1 MPEPY
6 ELSVTEAATQ
16 IREGGLSPVALA
28 ESLLAR
34 IEALDG
40 DLKAWVT
47 IDRDAV
53 LSAAREREA
62 EVERGGPTGPIHG
75 VPVGLKDIFYTAG
88 MLTACGSRVYGDFVP
103 DFDATSVSR
112 IKAAGGIILGK
123 AVTTEFAT
131 SDPSPTHN
139 PWNLEHTPG
148 GSSSGSSAA
157 VAARMVPAALGS
169 QTGGSTCRPAAYN
182 GIVGL
187 KPTYGRISRYG
198 VVPVSW
204 TLDHVG
210 ILTRTV
216 ADAALMLT
224 VLSGEDDNDPGS
236 LRHPVPDFT
245 ALMAEHD
252 RPPRIGLVRQYYQDY
267 STEEIWAHTEAV
279 ANRLAEAGA
288 EVEEIPLPDSFARVH
303 SFQRIVMNV
312 DCAGFPRG
320 QSPDSGE
327 GLRPPRTGR
336 YGNGHDHTHCH
347 VPQGPAPA
355 AAVSCRHERDG
366 GNGRRGHDP
375 GHPGARAQG
384 PEHHGRRGIPGAVDR
399 RGAAHGGGADGSQRA
414 GDADGGAVRR
424 TVGTGGPGAGGVPV
438 VRASSR
444 PEPGPARLFVGS
456 AVEARL

>member
-1 MPEPY
+1 MAEPY
-6 ELSVTEAATQ
+6 ELSLVDAAAQ
-16 IREGGLSPVALA
+16 IREGSLSPVALA

-34 IEALDG
+34 IDALDG
-40 DLKAWVT
+40 DLQAWVT
-47 IDRDAV
+47 IDREAV
-53 LSAAREREA
+53 LNTARQREA
-62 EVERGGPTGPIHG
+62 EVRQGGPLGLIHG

-103 DFDATSVSR
+103 DFDATSVAK
-112 IKAAGGIILGK
+112 IKAAGGIVLGK

-204 TLDHVG
+204 SLDHVG

-216 ADAALMLT
+216 ADAALMLA

-236 LRHPVPDFT
+236 LRHPVPDFS
-245 ALMAEHD
+245 AQMAETN

-267 STEEIWAHTEAV
+267 ATPEIWAHTESV
-279 ANRLAEAGA
+279 ANTLAEAGA
-288 EVEEIPLPDSFARVH
+288 DVVELPLPESFAQVH

-312 DCAGFPRG
+312 DCAGFHEANHRLRAADYGPRVRAG
-320 QSPDSGE
+320 IEMGLIIPPATYLKAQRLRRQFRADMGE
-327 GLRPPRTGR
+327 MTARVDVVMTPAT
-336 YGNGHDHTHCH
+336 
-347 VPQGPAPA
+347 PAPA
-355 AAVSCRHERDG
+355 PKDLNTTGDAAFQVPWTAAGLPTVTVPTGLSDLGMPMAVQFGGPWAEEGRVLGAAQWCERVAG
-366 GNGRRGHDP
+366 LN
-375 GHPGARAQG
+375 QG
-384 PEHHGRRGIPGAVDR
+384 PPNY
-399 RGAAHGGGADGSQRA
+399 S
-414 GDADGGAVRR
+414 
-424 TVGTGGPGAGGVPV
+424 
-438 VRASSR
+438 
-444 PEPGPARLFVGS
+444 
-456 AVEARL
+456 

>member
-1 MPEPY
+1 MAEPY
-6 ELSVTEAATQ
+6 ELSVVDAAAQ
-16 IREGGLSPVALA
+16 IREGSLSPVALA

-34 IEALDG
+34 VDALDG
-40 DLKAWVT
+40 DLQAWVT
-47 IDRDAV
+47 IDREAV
-53 LSAAREREA
+53 LNTARQREA
-62 EVERGGPTGPIHG
+62 EVRQGGPLGLIHG

-103 DFDATSVSR
+103 DFDATSVAK
-112 IKAAGGIILGK
+112 IKAAGGIVLGK

-204 TLDHVG
+204 SLDHVG

-216 ADAALMLT
+216 ADAALMLA

-236 LRHPVPDFT
+236 LRHPVPDFS
-245 ALMAEHD
+245 AQMAETN

-267 STEEIWAHTEAV
+267 ATPEIWAHTESV
-279 ANRLAEAGA
+279 ANTLAEAGA
-288 EVEEIPLPDSFARVH
+288 DVVELPLPESFAQVH

-312 DCAGFPRG
+312 DCAGFHEANHRIRAADYGPRIRAG
-320 QSPDSGE
+320 IEMGLIIPPATYLKAQRLRRQFRADMGE
-327 GLRPPRTGR
+327 MATRVDVVMTPAT
-336 YGNGHDHTHCH
+336 
-347 VPQGPAPA
+347 PAPA
-355 AAVSCRHERDG
+355 PKDLNTTGDAAFQVPWTAAGLPTVTVPTGLSDLGMPMAVQFGGPWAEEGRVLGAAQWCERIAG
-366 GNGRRGHDP
+366 LN
-375 GHPGARAQG
+375 QG
-384 PEHHGRRGIPGAVDR
+384 PPNY
-399 RGAAHGGGADGSQRA
+399 S
-414 GDADGGAVRR
+414 
-424 TVGTGGPGAGGVPV
+424 
-438 VRASSR
+438 
-444 PEPGPARLFVGS
+444 
-456 AVEARL
+456 

>member
-1 MPEPY
+1 MAEPY
-6 ELSVTEAATQ
+6 ELSLVDAAAQ
-16 IREGGLSPVALA
+16 IREGSLSPVALA

-34 IEALDG
+34 IDALDG
-40 DLKAWVT
+40 DLQAWVT
-47 IDRDAV
+47 IDREAV
-53 LSAAREREA
+53 LNTARQREA
-62 EVERGGPTGPIHG
+62 EVRQGGPLGLIHG

-103 DFDATSVSR
+103 DFDATSVAK
-112 IKAAGGIILGK
+112 IKAAGGIVLGK

-204 TLDHVG
+204 SLDHVG

-216 ADAALMLT
+216 ADAALMLA

-236 LRHPVPDFT
+236 LRHPVPDFS
-245 ALMAEHD
+245 AQMAETN

-267 STEEIWAHTEAV
+267 ATPEIWAHTESV
-279 ANRLAEAGA
+279 ANTLAEAGA
-288 EVEEIPLPDSFARVH
+288 DVVELPLPESFAQVH

-312 DCAGFPRG
+312 DCAGFHEANHRIRAADYGPRIRAG
-320 QSPDSGE
+320 IEMGLIIPPATYLKAQRLRRQFRADMGE
-327 GLRPPRTGR
+327 MAARVDVVMTPAT
-336 YGNGHDHTHCH
+336 
-347 VPQGPAPA
+347 PAPA
-355 AAVSCRHERDG
+355 PKDLNTTGDAAFQVPWTAAGLPTVTVPTGLSDLGMPMAVQFGGPWAEEGRVLGAAQWCERIAG
-366 GNGRRGHDP
+366 LN
-375 GHPGARAQG
+375 QG
-384 PEHHGRRGIPGAVDR
+384 PPKFA
-399 RGAAHGGGADGSQRA
+399 
-414 GDADGGAVRR
+414 
-424 TVGTGGPGAGGVPV
+424 
-438 VRASSR
+438 
-444 PEPGPARLFVGS
+444 
-456 AVEARL
+456 